1 MEIDLEKIDIVRERT
16 KVTYAEAKDALE
28 KSDGNVVDAIIYLEG
43 KQKNV
48 FDSVSD
54 AGNDFVDAIKKI
66 VKKGNVNRIRIKKDG
81 KVLLDIPVSAGVVGG
96 AIGVYY
102 LAPLMAIGAI
112 AAVVSKVEVEI
123 QRPGGEVEI
132 IEDIVRETSEDVG
145 GASKGSEEDAGC
157 PIH

>member
-66 VKKGNVNRIRIKKDG
+66 VKKGNINRIRIKKDG
-81 KVLLDIPVSAGVVGG
+81 KVLLDIPVNAGVVGG

-102 LAPLMAIGAI
+102 MAPLMAIGAI

>member
-1 MEIDLEKIDIVRERT
+1 MEIDIEKVDIVRERMR
-16 KVTYAEAKDALE
+16 VSYAEAKEALE

-48 FDSVSD
+48 FDNVSD
-54 AGNDFVDAIKKI
+54 AGNEFVEGIKKI

-81 KVLLDIPVSAGVVGG
+81 KVLLDIPVNAGVVGG
-96 AIGVYY
+96 AIGVFY

-123 QRPGGEVEI
+123 ERPGGEVEI
-132 IEDIVRETSEDVG
+132 IKDIVSETSEDVG
-145 GASKGSEEDAGC
+145 GTSKNPGDDTGC
-157 PIH
+157 SIH

>member
-16 KVTYAEAKDALE
+16 KVTYAEAKEALE

-66 VKKGNVNRIRIKKDG
+66 VKKGNVNRIRIKKDD
-81 KVLLDIPVSAGVVGG
+81 KVLLDIPVNAGVVGG
-96 AIGVYY
+96 AIGVFY

-123 QRPGGEVEI
+123 QRPSGEVEI
-132 IEDIVRETSEDVG
+132 IKDVVQEASEDVG
-145 GASKGSEEDAGC
+145 GTCGPQDTGSSV
-157 PIH
+157 H